1 MTEEFFYVY
10 LTKKSEN
17 IMSSLMTDVEKTTW
31 PLFDKVSNSDLNKI
45 YDSLKLLMEVT
56 KEN

>member
-1 MTEEFFYVY
+1 
-10 LTKKSEN
+10 
-17 IMSSLMTDVEKTTW
+17 MSSLMTDVEKTTW